1 MDRKA
6 VWTINI
12 AGNMIPCQIHLH
24 PPKIPVR
31 EKAQKLIHIY
41 IFFCIFS
48 VKLIYYSLSLQQFNV
63 DINKNYKPKKAKH
76 GHAPNVN
83 IIRQVKSKENTKVT
97 LPFQSGSGN
106 S

>member
-12 AGNMIPCQIHLH
+12 AGNMVPCQIHLH
-24 PPKIPVR
+24 PPKIPVW
-31 EKAQKLIHIY
+31 KKLC
-41 IFFCIFS
+41 IFIFS
-48 VKLIYYSLSLQQFNV
+48 VKLTYTFSLQQFNV

-106 S
+106 

>member
-1 MDRKA
+1 M
-6 VWTINI
+6 
-12 AGNMIPCQIHLH
+12 
-24 PPKIPVR
+24 
-31 EKAQKLIHIY
+31 
-41 IFFCIFS
+41 
-48 VKLIYYSLSLQQFNV
+48 